1 MIDEIHNTDLRL
13 EQIPSATSVFS
24 IIWEFAL
31 TFDGYDRIKDIGVFA
46 NKIASE
52 FEVDQATV
60 KKLSLTELRACLFYE
75 QRRNRHSQPMEDE
88 PEGLEREYISSLL
101 TEITKRVENHH
112 TD

>member
-13 EQIPSATSVFS
+13 EQIPSATSDFS
-24 IIWEFAL
+24 KIWEFAL
-31 TFDGYDRIKDIGVFA
+31 TFDGYNRIKDIGVFA
-46 NKIASE
+46 NKTASE

-75 QRRNRHSQPMEDE
+75 QRRNRHSLPMEDE

-101 TEITKRVENHH
+101 TEITKRVENHQS
-112 TD
+112 D